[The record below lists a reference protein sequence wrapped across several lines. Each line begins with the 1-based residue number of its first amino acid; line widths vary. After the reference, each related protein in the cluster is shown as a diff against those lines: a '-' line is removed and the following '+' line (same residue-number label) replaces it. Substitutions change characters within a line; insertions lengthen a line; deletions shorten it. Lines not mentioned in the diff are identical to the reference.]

1 MSILDVLNPLKAIGD
16 LVNSIIG
23 KFVADPN
30 ERLQLQQK
38 VLDAS
43 TELSMKAMDLQ
54 SQLTDA
60 QSKVITAEITSQ
72 SWLARNWRPI
82 LMLTFTFI
90 VAWNYIIV
98 PIVGA
103 TAAVIPPDMWTLMK
117 IGVGGYIVGRSA
129 EKVVTNLKTNGSLSS
144 PGPE

>member
-1 MSILDVLNPLKAIGD
+1 MSIFDVLNPLKAIGD
-16 LVNSIIG
+16 LANSIIG
-23 KFVADPN
+23 KFVADPT
-30 ERLQLQQK
+30 EKLALQQK

-43 TELSMKAMDLQ
+43 TELSLKAMDL
-54 SQLTDA
+54 SAQLTEA

-103 TAAVIPPDMWTLMK
+103 KAAEIPPDMWTLMK

-129 EKVVTNLKTNGSLSS
+129 EKVVANLKTGTLSGS
-144 PGPE
+144 GQDQ

>member
-1 MSILDVLNPLKAIGD
+1 MSGILDLLNPVKAIGE
-16 LVNSIIG
+16 LANSIIG
-23 KFVADPN
+23 KFVADPT

-43 TELSMKAMDLQ
+43 TELSVKSMDLQ
-54 SQLTDA
+54 AQLTDA

-90 VAWNYIIV
+90 IAWNYIIV

-103 TAAVIPPDMWTLMK
+103 KAAVIPPDMWTLMK

-129 EKVVTNLKTNGSLSS
+129 ENVVAKLKSGSLS
-144 PGPE
+144 GFGQE